1 MADAIHRKL
10 CAPRW
15 TDGLE
20 LTTGLIRWGGASLR
34 TELLAVHTVPW
45 MRSFVLAFL
54 VAGSAQAIQ
63 LEPADAPGTTPRR
76 GLSSRVMTAVAFDAA
91 DIPAV
96 ANEVLGQTLRLRFSI
111 DPAVTGKVSFR
122 HSQRTDRVA
131 LLAAFEQALAL
142 VDVALVRHRDQ
153 YLVVPRGK
161 AKDLAT
167 TQVVSSAEIA
177 VAPGY
182 QALAV
187 PLRNSL
193 PSQVGKALQA
203 NGLGDAVVG
212 AEDRGGRIV
221 VAGTSRELR
230 AALEIVRQSDKP
242 RLDAS
247 LSRNYALRNA
257 AAAQVADE
265 LQRLLTGFDVSGVT
279 VVPLPR
285 LNQLVIGAR
294 SPQQLAE
301 IEAWIGRLDAPASE
315 EGTSVWRYKPRN
327 LTAASLAEALTQLS
341 ANPEGQGITTRS
353 AGGELAK
360 TGDAAAPVSAGTGV
374 GGVGP
379 LIDKDLRVGVE
390 KDSNTLLVSASA
402 SRWKPLRALLEELDV
417 APGQVMI
424 EATVLEVTLNRTFRM
439 GVDWS
444 IVGGGRWSALSSRAA
459 NGSVAPTLPGV
470 AISYVGGDVR
480 AVVDALSTKT
490 HVNVVS
496 APKLL
501 ALDNRPAVLQVGDQ
515 VPIVNQTSRGTGAG
529 DAPIVTVTE
538 YRDTGVILK
547 IKPRINGD
555 DSVTLDFS
563 QEVSGVVKNTVSGVD
578 SPTIQQRRFESQ
590 ILLREGQT
598 AALGGLMSSATTRG
612 GSGIPVLSDLPGVG
626 GLFGARRND
635 GDRTEIIVLLTAR
648 IVRSPEDGERVLS
661 GLKEQLPGVD
671 GHAGARP

>member
-1 MADAIHRKL
+1 MPAY
-10 CAPRW
+10 W
-15 TDGLE
+15 
-20 LTTGLIRWGGASLR
+20 LR
-34 TELLAVHTVPW
+34 SAALVV
-45 MRSFVLAFL
+45 L
-54 VAGSAQAIQ
+54 VATTVHAAQ
-63 LEPADAPGTTPRR
+63 LEPADAPGTAPRR
-76 GLSSRVMTAVAFDAA
+76 GVSSRVSTAVGFDGA

-96 ANEVLGQTLRLRFSI
+96 ANEVLGQTLRVRFSI

-122 HSQRTDRVA
+122 YSRRAGSEA
-131 LLAAFEQALAL
+131 LLGAFEQALAV
-142 VDVALVRHRDQ
+142 VDVALVRNRDQ
-153 YLVVPRGK
+153 YIVAPRSK
-161 AKDLAT
+161 AKTLASV
-167 TQVVSSAEIA
+167 QAVGSAEIG

-187 PLRNSL
+187 PLRNSF
-193 PSQVGKALQA
+193 PSQVAKALSA
-203 NGLGDAVVG
+203 NGLSEAVVG
-212 AEDRGGRIV
+212 TEDRSGRIV

-230 AALEIVRQSDKP
+230 SALEIIRQSDKP
-242 RLDAS
+242 RFDAT
-247 LSRNYALRNA
+247 LSRNYVLRNA
-257 AAAQVADE
+257 GAAQVADE

-279 VVPLPR
+279 IVPLPR
-285 LNQLVIGAR
+285 LNQIVIGAR
-294 SPQQLAE
+294 SAQQLAE
-301 IEAWIGRLDAPASE
+301 VEAWVARLDAPASE

-327 LTAASLAEALTQLS
+327 LTALSLAEALTQLS
-341 ANPEGQGITTRS
+341 ANPEGQGSGRATSGTAS
-353 AGGELAK
+353 S
-360 TGDAAAPVSAGTGV
+360 APVKAGETV
-374 GGVGP
+374 TSTVATPSEGGA

-402 SRWKPLRALLEELDV
+402 SRWKALRALLEELDV

-444 IVGGGRWSALSSRAA
+444 IVGGGRWSAVSSRAA

-470 AISYVGGDVR
+470 AVSYIGGDVR

-515 VPIVNQTSRGTGAG
+515 VPIVNQTSRGTGTG

-563 QEVSGVVKNTVSGVD
+563 QEVSGVVKNTVSGID

-598 AALGGLMSSATTRG
+598 AALGGLMSSAATRG
-612 GSGIPVLSDLPGVG
+612 GSGIPMLSDLPGVG

-648 IVRSPEDGERVLS
+648 IVRSPEDGERVLT